1 MAAAPNWLTKFNNA
15 LRPQVVKELIGRWV
29 LGEAQYSLFRSRAYV
44 KTVDETIPNY
54 EFWDML
60 RRGKAKGYSLG
71 GLFARRIEWILAT
84 WILGQGVDVTLKD
97 KELGESADYTNGK
110 IADFI
115 ASLLDAGQELDEEEL
130 QPDRDDRQN
139 SRLMTVF
146 CDTLGLGDQWVII
159 NADGSLSVPSPDTV
173 TCNRDPLDYR
183 LVLSVV
189 ITTRTGEYVITDEY
203 RADGRTIIVKR
214 GEEIVGTQTFANLI
228 GRIPVVHFAYGMS
241 GNETYGHPIHEQL
254 KPLYDQY
261 DDLIYKQIDGA
272 KLLGNPLL
280 TFAGMEDI
288 NAVQNANQPATA
300 DTYLDKDG
308 NEQTRPQL
316 NIDSNAVLLVGKG
329 GSASFTSPPV
339 GFTADTTQA
348 LQSLF
353 SLLMY
358 HIGIPDFVWGDEQ
371 SSARATS
378 DTQMEQ
384 FVKDIIGWQRNTG
397 GQIVKLCKIWLQT
410 KALTDPQ
417 IIVGALTITW
427 PELVQEDKE
436 VILKFIDF
444 AKLNALITDET
455 ALRLLAL
462 VDDAKE
468 EVELAQAEAEE
479 KQAAMMDQETSDFG
493 QRLKLEAKTMPA
505 KEMTAEIV
513 RTDTTVIAAIRELRA
528 TLTQL

>member
-1 MAAAPNWLTKFNNA
+1 MAPAANWLARFNTA
-15 LRPQVVKELIGRWV
+15 IRPSGVVKELIGRWV
-29 LGEAQYSLFRSRAYV
+29 LGDTQYNLFRSRAYV

-54 EFWDML
+54 EFWDKL

-71 GLFARRIEWILAT
+71 GLFARRVEWILAT
-84 WILGQGVDVTLKD
+84 WVLGAGIEVTLKD
-97 KELGESADYTNGK
+97 KELGEQADYTNGK
-110 IADFI
+110 LADFTT
-115 ASLLDAGQELDEEEL
+115 SLLDAGLELDEEEL
-130 QPDRDDRQN
+130 APDRDARQN
-139 SRLMTVF
+139 SLLMTVF
-146 CDTLGLGDQWVII
+146 CDTLGLGDQWII
-159 NADGSLSVPSPDTV
+159 VNADGSLSVPSPDTV
-173 TCNRDPLDYR
+173 TCKRDPLDYR
-183 LVLSVV
+183 LVLSVTV
-189 ITTRTGEYVITDEY
+189 ETRLDGHVVTDEY
-203 RADGRTIIVKR
+203 RADGRTIIVKKA
-214 GEEIVGTQTFANLI
+214 EQVLSTQNFDNLI
-228 GRIPVVHFAYGMS
+228 GRIPVVHLAHGMS

-280 TFAGMEDI
+280 TFSGMEDI
-288 NAVQNANQPATA
+288 NAVKNANEPATA

-308 NEQTRPQL
+308 NEVSRPQL

-339 GFTADTTQA
+339 GFTKDTTQA

-417 IIVGALTITW
+417 IIVGALSITW
-427 PELVQEDKE
+427 PALVQEDKE
-436 VILKFIDF
+436 TLLKFIDF
-444 AKLNALITDET
+444 AKLNNLITDET
-455 ALRLLAL
+455 ALRLTAL
-462 VDDAKE
+462 VEDPAE
-468 EVELAQAEAEE
+468 EVKLASAEADE
-479 KQAAMMDQETSDFG
+479 KRQSMLDQETADFG
-493 QRLKLEAKTMPA
+493 NRLKTEVQIQGGDND
-505 KEMTAEIV
+505 E
-513 RTDTTVIAAIRELRA
+513 
-528 TLTQL
+528 